1 MSQSASSTSRAWSVV
16 IAALGINLVLG
27 SLYAW
32 PIIGK
37 ALVGQWH
44 WSKTDAALPFSISTA
59 AFAFTMIFAGRLQDK
74 VGPKLVALLGGLAF
88 GAGMFVS
95 SWAHTPSVM
104 ALTFGVLGGM
114 GIGLCYSATTPPAV
128 KWFSP
133 GRKGLIM
140 GIVVAGVGLAP
151 VYVAPLTTALLKLT
165 NDTAISIPNTFAYL
179 GVGAIAAISIL
190 SLILTNPPAGY
201 TPVPMASSG
210 ASRSKGPVS
219 HSRDVSPSQMLKTRQ
234 FYQLWFMLLLG
245 ASAGLMIIAHLGT
258 IAKEQA
264 KFDTSAYIAVALLAI
279 FNTLGRIISGGVS
292 DRLGRTQ
299 TLILAFV
306 LQAANMF
313 VFVHYTSATML
324 LFGACFTGLCYGTIF
339 PLMPAAIADYYG
351 VKNLGMNYGL
361 LFTAFGIAGVCG
373 PIVGGMVRDAYGSF
387 SLSYIITGAMLLAG
401 AALAFATRPPK
412 VAVEPVPEVA
422 QSVR

>member
-16 IAALGINLVLG
+16 TAAVGINLVLG

-32 PIIGK
+32 GVIAK

-44 WSKTDAALPFSISTA
+44 WSKTDSSLPFSVSTA

-74 VGPKLVALLGGLAF
+74 IGPRWVALVGGLAF
-88 GAGMFVS
+88 GAGLLTS
-95 SWAHTPSVM
+95 SLAHTPMMM
-104 ALTFGVLGGM
+104 ALTFGVLGGI

-128 KWFSP
+128 KWFAA

-151 VYVAPLTTALLKLT
+151 VYVSPLTSTLLGMWPG
-165 NDTAISIPNTFAYL
+165 AASIPNTFLAL
-179 GVGAIAAISIL
+179 GAGATVAIIIF

-201 TPVPMASSG
+201 TPATLSSAG
-210 ASRSKGPVS
+210 TGKTPVR
-219 HSRDVSPSQMLKTRQ
+219 HGRDVGWMEMLSTRQ
-234 FYQLWFMLLLG
+234 FYQLWLMLLLG
-245 ASAGLMIIAHLGT
+245 ASAGLMIIAHVAT

-264 KFDTSAYIAVALLAI
+264 QVDKFGYVAVALLAI

-299 TLILAFV
+299 TLILAFT

-313 VFVHYTSATML
+313 VFAHYTNQTML

-401 AALAFATRPPK
+401 AGLAFVTRPPK
-412 VAVEPVPEVA
+412 VAAEPVPEVA